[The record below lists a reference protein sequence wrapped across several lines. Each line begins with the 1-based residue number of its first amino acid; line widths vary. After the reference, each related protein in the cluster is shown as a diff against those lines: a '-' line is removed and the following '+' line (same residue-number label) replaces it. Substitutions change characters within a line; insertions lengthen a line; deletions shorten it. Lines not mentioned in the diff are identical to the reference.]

1 MKNQKFFETSKFVS
15 SINEE
20 SNYKRTKIRILGRV
34 IINIFLFAFCFDV
47 KQQRGKYLNK
57 KINETSQTIY
67 FSEERKEGSY
77 SRVLSLITLKKES
90 YMYI

>member
-67 FSEERKEGSY
+67 FSEGRNELFERIIINYVEKRKLY
-77 SRVLSLITLKKES
+77 V
-90 YMYI
+90 YI

>member
-1 MKNQKFFETSKFVS
+1 MKNQKFFETSKFIS

-67 FSEERKEGSY
+67 FSEGRELFERIIINYVEKRKLY
-77 SRVLSLITLKKES
+77 V
-90 YMYI
+90 YI

>member
-1 MKNQKFFETSKFVS
+1 MKNQKFFETSKFIS

-67 FSEERKEGSY
+67 FSEGRNELFERIIINYVEKRKLY
-77 SRVLSLITLKKES
+77 V
-90 YMYI
+90 YI

>member
-15 SINEE
+15 SINGE

-67 FSEERKEGSY
+67 FSEGKELFERIIINYVEKRKLY
-77 SRVLSLITLKKES
+77 V
-90 YMYI
+90 YI

>member
-1 MKNQKFFETSKFVS
+1 MKNQKFFETSKFIS

-67 FSEERKEGSY
+67 FSEGRELFERIIINYIEKRKLY
-77 SRVLSLITLKKES
+77 VYLK
-90 YMYI
+90 

>member
-1 MKNQKFFETSKFVS
+1 MKNQKFFETNKFVS

-67 FSEERKEGSY
+67 FSEGRELFERIIINYVEKRKLY
-77 SRVLSLITLKKES
+77 V
-90 YMYI
+90 YI

>member
-1 MKNQKFFETSKFVS
+1 MKNQKFFETNKFVS

-67 FSEERKEGSY
+67 FSEGRNELFERIIINYVEKRKLY
-77 SRVLSLITLKKES
+77 V
-90 YMYI
+90 YI